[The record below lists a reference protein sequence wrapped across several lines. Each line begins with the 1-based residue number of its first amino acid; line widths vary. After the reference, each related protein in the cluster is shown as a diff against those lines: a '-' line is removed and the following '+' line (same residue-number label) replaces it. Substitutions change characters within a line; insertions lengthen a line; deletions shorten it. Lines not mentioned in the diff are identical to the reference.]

1 MPRSTRPRILNERE
15 VQRFFD
21 EVSHQ
26 REKLNRPPAGGAP
39 EELRGAIEAKE
50 QASPFRTTASF
61 VAGLKHGRELELQE
75 IIAQLEIQLRLT
87 RASTP

>member
-1 MPRSTRPRILNERE
+1 MARVTWIASERRIQRFLDTVSYERE
-15 VQRFFD
+15 KRI
-21 EVSHQ
+21 
-26 REKLNRPPAGGAP
+26 NPAQGWPAQ
-39 EELRGAIEAKE
+39 LRADIEAKE

-87 RASTP
+87 RGSIP